1 MADWLERYRGYILIT
16 LINLIVLGGV
26 VILMQSRPQFGAGAS
41 QVQVI
46 VSTPTPLPPTSTPA
60 PAHIVVYVCGAVVNP
75 GVYSLLEGSR
85 VKEAVEAAGDFAPD
99 ADRVRINLARRL
111 SDGEQVYIPR
121 VGEEVLPVTPPAA
134 APGPL
139 GGKININTAT
149 AEELDTL
156 PGIGPAYAERII
168 KYREEFGP
176 FKKIEDIKKVRGIGD
191 ATFEEIKDL
200 ITVSPTVAPP
210 PTSTATPTLTAT
222 STPTEMPTSPPEV
235 TDTPT
240 STPEAAMEIPTVTS
254 TPTTEV
260 ATLTATSTLTPTPTE
275 TTEGESA
282 AD

>member
-26 VILMQSRPQFGAGAS
+26 VILLRRPTTPGPISFPPS
-41 QVQVI
+41 
-46 VSTPTPLPPTSTPA
+46 PTPVPTPA
-60 PAHIVVYVCGAVVNP
+60 PARIVVYVCGAVVNP
-75 GVYSLLEGSR
+75 DVYSLLEGSR
-85 VKEAVEAAGDFAPD
+85 VKEAVEAAGGFASD

-121 VGEEVLPVTPPAA
+121 VGEEVLPVTPPVVV
-134 APGPL
+134 APGQA

-149 AEELDTL
+149 AKELDTL

-176 FKKIEDIKKVRGIGD
+176 FKKIEDMKKVRGIGD

-200 ITVSPTVAPP
+200 ITVGPMVTPML
-210 PTSTATPTLTAT
+210 TPTATAT
-222 STPTEMPTSPPEV
+222 STPTTEIA
-235 TDTPT
+235 TP
-240 STPEAAMEIPTVTS
+240 
-254 TPTTEV
+254 
-260 ATLTATSTLTPTPTE
+260 TATSTSTPTPTE

>member
-26 VILMQSRPQFGAGAS
+26 VILLRRPPEPEPFTVTLQPS
-41 QVQVI
+41 
-46 VSTPTPLPPTSTPA
+46 PTPVPTPA
-60 PAHIVVYVCGAVVNP
+60 PARIVVYVCGAVVNP
-75 GVYSLLEGSR
+75 DVYSLLEGSR
-85 VKEAVEAAGDFAPD
+85 VKEAVEAAGGFASD

-121 VGEEVLPVTPPAA
+121 VGEEVLPVTPPVVV
-134 APGPL
+134 APGQA

-149 AEELDTL
+149 AKELDTL

-176 FKKIEDIKKVRGIGD
+176 FKKIEDMKKVRGIGD

-200 ITVSPTVAPP
+200 ITVGPMVTPML
-210 PTSTATPTLTAT
+210 TPTATAT
-222 STPTEMPTSPPEV
+222 STPTTEIA
-235 TDTPT
+235 TPT
-240 STPEAAMEIPTVTS
+240 ATSTS
-254 TPTTEV
+254 TPTP
-260 ATLTATSTLTPTPTE
+260 AE